1 MNNYDY
7 YRPEDVCRILK
18 ITSRTLARW
27 NKEGKLNFIRTEGK
41 HRRYLKKDIDS
52 RRIKPDKIRKRICYC
67 RVSTSGQKED
77 LDRQIQFFKLNYPDY
92 TIISDNGSGINFKRK
107 GFKTILESAIKGDIE
122 EVVVTHKD
130 RLCRFGFDL
139 IEGIIKEHSNGKIVV
154 LNQEKTSPEKELID
168 DLISIITVFSSRLY
182 GLRSNSIKNKIRT
195 QIKNSQNQVITIES
209 REETDTIDDRTVE
222 MVL

>member
-107 GFKTILESAIKGDIE
+107 GFKTILESAIKGDN
-122 EVVVTHKD
+122 
-130 RLCRFGFDL
+130 R
-139 IEGIIKEHSNGKIVV
+139 
-154 LNQEKTSPEKELID
+154 
-168 DLISIITVFSSRLY
+168 
-182 GLRSNSIKNKIRT
+182 RSCGYPQR
-195 QIKNSQNQVITIES
+195 
-209 REETDTIDDRTVE
+209 
-222 MVL
+222 